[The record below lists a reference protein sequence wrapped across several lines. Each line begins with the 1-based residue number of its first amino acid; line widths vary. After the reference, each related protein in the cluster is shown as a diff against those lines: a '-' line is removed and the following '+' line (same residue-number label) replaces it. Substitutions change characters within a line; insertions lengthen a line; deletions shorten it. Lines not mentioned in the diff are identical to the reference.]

1 MVSSTLT
8 AALVGVFSHLTYF
21 RRGEHQLY
29 GTTYT
34 QVFCILCATSVAYL
48 HVSWGTAWREALVTV
63 SLHAASYLLGTFSS
77 LLLYRLVI
85 HPLGSFPG
93 PWLARVSDLWLV
105 SQMKNNNKHVKLVE
119 LHEKY
124 GPYVRIGP
132 STLSV
137 IDPQAVNNIH
147 GPASRCLKSGWYDHS
162 YPNKSLQTSR
172 DPAEHQQRRRLWSTA
187 FGSKQLR
194 GYEHRVRRYRQ
205 QLVDRLMEREGQPV
219 NVTKWFDL
227 YTYDVM
233 GDLAFGEGFGC
244 LEQGEYHWAT
254 QIMMET
260 MDFVGSYLPM
270 WLFRMVLEVP
280 GLKRGWYK
288 FLDYC
293 EMRLVERMRVS
304 SYRTC
309 VASTELTRQNEPD
322 VPDVSAALL
331 APFKGKE
338 PGKED
343 QQWLGGDSRLIIVA
357 GSDTTASTLVALFY
371 ELAHR
376 PDEVEK
382 LRAEL
387 APFVN
392 KDGGLGDFYDGD
404 IGHLGHL
411 NGAINEA
418 LRLYPPVPSGVPRIM
433 PPDGITVNGVSIPGN
448 TIVINPTLAMGR
460 SELSYKKPLEF
471 IPERWYQQPELIND
485 QSAFVPFN
493 IGTYNCI
500 GKPLALQNLR
510 ATVAHLV
517 TTFDVKFAPGNAE
530 KDLIRRSK
538 DCFVLY
544 HGELDLIFTR
554 RK

>member
-1 MVSSTLT
+1 MVSTTLT
-8 AALVGVFSHLTYF
+8 AALAGVFSHLTYF
-21 RRGEHQLY
+21 RRGEHQLH

-34 QVFCILCATSVAYL
+34 QVFVVLYATAVAYL

-77 LLLYRLVI
+77 LLLYRLVF

-119 LHEKY
+119 LHERY

-137 IDPQAVNNIH
+137 IDPKAVNIIH

-194 GYEHRVRRYRQ
+194 GYEHRVRKYRE
-205 QLVDRLMEREGQPV
+205 QLVDQLMKREGQPV

-260 MDFVGSYLPM
+260 MDFVGSSLPM

-280 GLKRGWYK
+280 GLKRAWYK

-293 EMRLVERMRVS
+293 EMRLVERMR
-304 SYRTC
+304 
-309 VASTELTRQNEPD
+309 NEPD

-376 PDEVEK
+376 PEEVEK

-392 KDGGLGDFYDGD
+392 KGGGLGDFYDSD

-418 LRLYPPVPSGVPRIM
+418 LRLYPAVPSGVPRIM
-433 PPDGITVNGVSIPGN
+433 PSEGITVNGVSIPGN

>member
-1 MVSSTLT
+1 MVSTTLT
-8 AALVGVFSHLTYF
+8 AALAGVLSHLTYF
-21 RRGEHQLY
+21 QRGEHQLY

-34 QVFCILCATSVAYL
+34 QVFGVLYATAVAYL

-77 LLLYRLVI
+77 LLLYRLVF

-93 PWLARVSDLWLV
+93 PWLARISDFWLV

-137 IDPQAVNNIH
+137 IDPKAVNIIH

-162 YPNKSLQTSR
+162 YPSKSLQTSR

-194 GYEHRVRRYRQ
+194 GYEHRVRKYRQ
-205 QLVDRLMEREGQPV
+205 QLVDQLMKREGQPV

-280 GLKRGWYK
+280 GLKSGWYK
-288 FLDYC
+288 FLEYC
-293 EMRLVERMRVS
+293 EMRLVERMR
-304 SYRTC
+304 
-309 VASTELTRQNEPD
+309 NEPD

-357 GSDTTASTLVALFY
+357 GSDTTASTLVSLFY

-392 KDGGLGDFYDGD
+392 MDGGLGDFYDSE

-418 LRLYPPVPSGVPRIM
+418 LRLYPAVPSGVPRIM
-433 PPDGITVNGVSIPGN
+433 PPEGITVNGVSIPGN

-530 KDLIRRSK
+530 KDLTGRSK